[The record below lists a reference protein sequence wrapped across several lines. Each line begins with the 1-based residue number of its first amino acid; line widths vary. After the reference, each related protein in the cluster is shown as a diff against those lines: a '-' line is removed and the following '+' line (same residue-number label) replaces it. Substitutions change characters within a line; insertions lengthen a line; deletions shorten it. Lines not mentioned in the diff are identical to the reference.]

1 MGCRQARRGAYSN
14 FGKGWKKGGFGFA
27 LPRHALSWSGFFFK
41 KILRKT
47 NLQLW
52 SWVNLTPACE
62 DEQAQA

>member
-1 MGCRQARRGAYSN
+1 VPTPILE
-14 FGKGWKKGGFGFA
+14 KGGRKAA
-27 LPRHALSWSGFFFK
+27 LVLRCPRHALSWSGFFFK